1 MPDTP
6 QDRFL
11 GMTRT
16 QFQGLMA
23 ILLTAIFLSQAYQI
37 HTTQD
42 LASRAD
48 AQAKTNQHLITD
60 GKEAHDALCVYKGGL
75 VDAADKSAKFLSMSV
90 PERVAKYGEVG
101 RIPDPVLKAQLAR
114 QRKAIADLRKL
125 TCP

>member
-6 QDRFL
+6 QDKFL
-11 GMTRT
+11 GMTRM
-16 QFQGLMA
+16 QFQGLMVV
-23 ILLTAIFLSQAYQI
+23 LLTAIFLSQAYQI
-37 HTTQD
+37 HTTQE

-75 VDAADKSAKFLSMSV
+75 QDAVRKSEQFLDLTV
-90 PERVAKYGEVG
+90 TERVAKYGEVG
-101 RIPDPVLKAQLAR
+101 RIPDPVLKSQLAR
-114 QRKAIADLRKL
+114 QRKAVADLRTL